1 MNIQEA
7 ARAYVAD
14 PEIAQKADEVM
25 RNLLARSATDGE
37 FRQKLLNDP
46 RGALAEH
53 TGKEIPET
61 VNIAFVENKA
71 DATLVLPDPIDTEAE
86 LSEVELEAVAG
97 GTLPLLL
104 TAIVVVVCIDAV
116 T

>member
-7 ARAYVAD
+7 SRTYASN
-14 PEIAQKADEVM
+14 PELAHKADEVM
-25 RNLLARSATDGE
+25 RTLLARSATDGE

-46 RGALAEH
+46 RSALAEH

-61 VNIAFVENKA
+61 VNLAFVENKA
-71 DATLVLPDPIDTEAE
+71 DATIVLPDPINPEAE
-86 LSEVELEAVAG
+86 LSEAELEAVAG
-97 GTLPLLL
+97 GTLPFVV
-104 TAIVVVVCIDAV
+104 TAIIVVVAIDIA